1 MTDPLGLSIGTTHLV
16 AARVGSPPLTRR
28 AVLTLYGGY
37 AHAITITGFV
47 ERVGDPIPLVA
58 TDGSQHRSDR
68 LLVEALAAMVADS
81 GAPTSDI
88 TIARPAHW
96 GSAALSALREALLT
110 VPTFTP
116 NGVLVPVVA
125 DATTALTALAID
137 PGLPADGVVG
147 LIDFGASGTSLTL
160 ADAGSGFAPVD
171 ETVRYLEFSGDQIDQ
186 LLLTYVVD
194 GLTGAQGVDTAAT
207 AAVESLGRLRD
218 DCRDAKERLSS
229 ESATEVDVE
238 LPMHSGRIRLT
249 RSELDGQIA
258 DPLTGVIAAFQELL
272 QRNRIGP
279 ADLAA
284 VATVGGVASIPL
296 ITQRLSEELRLPVV
310 TTPRPELNAAAGAAL
325 LSARGPNPD
334 APTARESIPAATGT
348 MPFAPPPDE
357 PASSTFRALAWSEDD
372 RVDDEPVPYSGEDYT
387 YPSYSSY
394 PETGGVRPPVQFVPR
409 TAPPVDRTPR
419 WYRRPMAAVGLAA
432 LVPLVAVGAF
442 AYALTGSQTDTQN
455 APDTKRTT
463 APVSPPASSAPPAPS
478 PNFVAPSTIL
488 TTSAA
493 SPPPPP
499 PTHTVT
505 TVVPAPE
512 TTTQPTTTR
521 TTTRTTTT
529 TTPPT
534 TTTTTTPTTTTT
546 TTTTTTSPTPTMT
559 TSYLNVP
566 FLPVPIPIQ
575 VPAQPTPSQAPY
587 PYAPYPNA
595 PYPGGAYPNG
605 PYQ

>member
-1 MTDPLGLSIGTTHLV
+1 MFRRWCRRRRAADRGYRRHRPQTAVDPRCTMTDPLGLSIGPTNLV
-16 AARVGSPPLTRR
+16 GARVGSPPLTRR
-28 AVLTLYGGY
+28 AVLTLYRGY
-37 AHAITITGFV
+37 APQVGAPPAETDPNAITITGFV

-58 TDGSQHRSDR
+58 PDGSQHRADR
-68 LLVEALAAMVADS
+68 LLVEALAAMVDDS

-125 DATTALTALAID
+125 DATTALTALAVD

-186 LLLTYVVD
+186 LLLTYIVD
-194 GLTGAQGVDTAAT
+194 GLARRNGVDTAAT
-207 AAVESLGRLRD
+207 AAVDSLGRLRD

-238 LPMHSGRIRLT
+238 LPMHRSRIRLT

-258 DPLTGVIAAFQELL
+258 DPLTGVITAFQELL

-334 APTARESIPAATGT
+334 APTARESVPAETGT
-348 MPFAPPPDE
+348 MPFASPPDE

-372 RVDDEPVPYSGEDYT
+372 RVDDEPVPYTGEDYS

-394 PETGGVRPPVQFVPR
+394 PDTGAARPTVQFVPR

-442 AYALTGSQTDTQN
+442 AYALTGRQN
-455 APDTKRTT
+455 
-463 APVSPPASSAPPAPS
+463 
-478 PNFVAPSTIL
+478 
-488 TTSAA
+488 
-493 SPPPPP
+493 
-499 PTHTVT
+499 
-505 TVVPAPE
+505 
-512 TTTQPTTTR
+512 
-521 TTTRTTTT
+521 
-529 TTPPT
+529 
-534 TTTTTTPTTTTT
+534 
-546 TTTTTTSPTPTMT
+546 
-559 TSYLNVP
+559 
-566 FLPVPIPIQ
+566 
-575 VPAQPTPSQAPY
+575 
-587 PYAPYPNA
+587 
-595 PYPGGAYPNG
+595 G
-605 PYQ
+605 